1 MPALCRPSNTS
12 PTVSPPVASRR
23 YRRVLFDSN
32 IWIAS
37 ITKSDFFHYESLRL
51 ISSYTSRKFQI
62 IIPIIVVIEIVAYIS
77 RNQFLPDFKN
87 NYLKHLTLTENY
99 QIVSLD
105 SEQAMRIAQRLP
117 QSLGL
122 RAFDY
127 FILIYCLHYAG
138 IKLETFDQALKKA
151 YNKTVNIEK
160 R

>member
-1 MPALCRPSNTS
+1 M
-12 PTVSPPVASRR
+12 
-23 YRRVLFDSN
+23 
-32 IWIAS
+32 
-37 ITKSDFFHYESLRL
+37 
-51 ISSYTSRKFQI
+51 
-62 IIPIIVVIEIVAYIS
+62 AYIS